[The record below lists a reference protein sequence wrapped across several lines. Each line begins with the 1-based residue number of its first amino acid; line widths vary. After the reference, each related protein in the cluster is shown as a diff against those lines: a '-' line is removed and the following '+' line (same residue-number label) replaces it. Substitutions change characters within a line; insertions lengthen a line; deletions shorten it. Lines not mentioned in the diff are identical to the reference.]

1 MKTTP
6 LLIILLIFFVSS
18 CHKEDSIPPDG
29 YQEVTLKNFTGLD
42 GCGFLF
48 VLKDNKRLEPCN
60 RNEFSIDLKE
70 GKKYWLKYET
80 ATSNCYSIC
89 MAGELV
95 TIIDI
100 KEPIK

>member
-1 MKTTP
+1 MKPTT
-6 LLIILLIFFVSS
+6 LLIILLFLFASS
-18 CHKEDSIPPDG
+18 CHKEDSKPPDG

-60 RNEFSIDLKE
+60 SNGFSIEFKE
-70 GKKYWLKYET
+70 GKKYWLKYEL

-89 MAGELV
+89 MAGDLV

>member
-6 LLIILLIFFVSS
+6 LLIILLIFFVFS

-60 RNEFSIDLKE
+60 RNGYSIEFKE
-70 GKKYWLKYET
+70 GKRYWLKYEL
-80 ATSNCYSIC
+80 ATYYYSLC
-89 MAGELV
+89 MAGELI

-100 KEPIK
+100 KEKVN